1 MASLK
6 NIPAPR
12 GTVTPL
18 DSVAVGLFFLD
29 LVLDGLTTKI
39 VFILGRE
46 RLESDESGLL
56 HLERNPIARSLMGL
70 VGVDRMLV
78 ASRVLGAVAAVALV
92 SLDGATFLLGLAA
105 AYAIVP
111 VWNLTVILHY
121 LDEPEYLKTRVP
133 AGVHVRWCLRCA
145 SGH

>member
-6 NIPAPR
+6 NIPASR

-18 DSVAVGLFFLD
+18 EAIALGLFLLD
-29 LVLDGLTTKI
+29 LVLDGLTTKV

-46 RLESDESGLL
+46 RLEGEESDWL
-56 HLERNPIARSLMGL
+56 HLERNPIARHLMGL

-78 ASRVLGAVAAVALV
+78 ASRVLGAGAAVALV
-92 SLDGATFLLGLAA
+92 SLDGAMFLLGLAT

-121 LDEPEYLKTRVP
+121 LNEPEYLKTRVP
-133 AGVHVRWCLRCA
+133 LGVHVRWCLGCVV
-145 SGH
+145 GG

>member
-6 NIPAPR
+6 NIPAPF
-12 GTVTPL
+12 GIVTPL
-18 DSVAVGLFFLD
+18 EYVALGLFLLD
-29 LVLDGLTTKI
+29 LVLDGLTTKV

-46 RLESDESGLL
+46 RLEGDESGLL
-56 HLERNPIARSLMGL
+56 HLERNPIARRLMGL
-70 VGVDRMLV
+70 AGVDRMLV

-92 SLDGATFLLGLAA
+92 SLNESTFLLGLAA

-133 AGVHVRWCLRCA
+133 LGVHIRWCIRCA
-145 SGH
+145 AGD

>member
-1 MASLK
+1 MTL
-6 NIPAPR
+6 
-12 GTVTPL
+12 L
-18 DSVAVGLFFLD
+18 DHVAIGLFFLD

-39 VFILGRE
+39 VFVLGRGS
-46 RLESDESGLL
+46 LEEDESGLL
-56 HLERNPIARSLMGL
+56 HLERNPFARGLMGL

-78 ASRVLGAVAAVALV
+78 ASRVLGAVAAVMLV

-133 AGVHVRWCLRCA
+133 VGVHIRWCLQCA
-145 SGH
+145 SGR